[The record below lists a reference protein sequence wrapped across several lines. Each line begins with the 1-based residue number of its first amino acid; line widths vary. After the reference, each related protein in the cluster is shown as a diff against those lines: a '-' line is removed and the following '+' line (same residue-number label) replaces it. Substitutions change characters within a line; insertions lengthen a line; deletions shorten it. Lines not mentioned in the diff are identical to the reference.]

1 MAVVAWKHPSS
12 RREARIAALMV
23 FVVMGLLNGAIVLLA
38 DIYHVWTIAPWIAL
52 LVGGCI
58 ACVISVF
65 VHRVVLRICAAQRQQ
80 EHFYRE
86 RVDLTQNFLV
96 QVKEIIQ
103 ALAQGAQR
111 VHTTT
116 QGIANAAT
124 QGSRSTGEAKRDI
137 RGASGR
143 IQSVRGVCAQMLDG
157 AQQAKVRAQEA
168 LASTATLGDSLR
180 ACDEK
185 ATDLRAV
192 CNHISGM
199 VGMIT
204 AITERIDLLALNA
217 TIEAARA
224 GAAGKGFAVVAEE
237 VKLLSQQTAEASRM
251 IGRYAADMQQASGSM
266 VGSVGRAHEEIGAV
280 VSHTQLAV
288 ELAQN
293 QSELIGVV
301 VADIVGVGESAVTLE
316 SQITTVAGISAET
329 EAQTR
334 ALFDA
339 AARMAEDARAF
350 HETVQRFLAG
360 LSRLQA

>member
-1 MAVVAWKHPSS
+1 
-12 RREARIAALMV
+12 
-23 FVVMGLLNGAIVLLA
+23 
-38 DIYHVWTIAPWIAL
+38 
-52 LVGGCI
+52 
-58 ACVISVF
+58 
-65 VHRVVLRICAAQRQQ
+65 
-80 EHFYRE
+80 
-86 RVDLTQNFLV
+86 
-96 QVKEIIQ
+96 
-103 ALAQGAQR
+103 
-111 VHTTT
+111 
-116 QGIANAAT
+116 
-124 QGSRSTGEAKRDI
+124 
-137 RGASGR
+137 
-143 IQSVRGVCAQMLDG
+143 
-157 AQQAKVRAQEA
+157 
-168 LASTATLGDSLR
+168 LGDSLR